1 MKYENIKYN
10 ECDEVYPPAEDTFL
24 LIDNLIVK
32 NNDSV
37 LEVGC
42 GCGIVSIAASL
53 NAEKVTSIDI
63 NPHAIKCTKEKAA
76 GLICR
81 AGPCGGPGSG
91 EAAL

>member
-63 NPHAIKCTKEKAA
+63 NPHAIKCTKENIK
-76 GLICR
+76 LNNRKNIEVIESR
-81 AGPCGGPGSG
+81 FI
-91 EAAL
+91 

>member
-37 LEVGC
+37 VDVELLV
-42 GCGIVSIAASL
+42 L
-53 NAEKVTSIDI
+53 L
-63 NPHAIKCTKEKAA
+63 HH
-76 GLICR
+76 
-81 AGPCGGPGSG
+81 
-91 EAAL
+91 